1 MVKLKRP
8 GNISVCMP
16 PKAEDISRV
25 LEEVARRRFPT
36 PVERRAIED
45 RAQRLLE
52 HARSIIAQIKEA
64 DGVTPMLVG
73 SVAKGT
79 YLKDPDIDL
88 FLRFPKTTPKVSVES
103 VGLRLG
109 KSIFPRGVE
118 KYAQHP
124 YINGEFEGTQVDAVP
139 CMEMDL
145 GSQIMTAVDR
155 TPLHTQFI
163 RTHLSEAQ
171 GDQVRYLKAF
181 AKGIGVYGANEEVQG
196 FSGYLCELLIVL
208 YGDLAGT
215 LEHAKAWKTGERF
228 LVPGFPDA
236 GLEYDA
242 PLVLIDPTDWK
253 RNVAQ
258 AVSTHCLQRFKKAAS
273 AFLDRPSNTFFFPN
287 RPRPLTDEAF
297 QDFLKRFEMFCVSFE
312 IPKILRDSL
321 AAQIRKTERSVCAL
335 FLRNGVAVQRSKTF
349 IKDKAF
355 ILLAYERGAFE
366 TPVLHK
372 GPPAK
377 NPHAK
382 NFMDIWTGDLS
393 VVEGPFEKDG
403 ILFVIKAKDF
413 RSPEDLIRQNL
424 DGIGT
429 GKGIRGELSQ
439 SLMLAHDRELLR
451 LDIQEQIAGF
461 IQDKEPWEL

>member
-1 MVKLKRP
+1 
-8 GNISVCMP
+8 MP

-36 PVERRAIED
+36 PVERRVIED
-45 RAQRLLE
+45 RAQRLLD
-52 HARSIIAQIKEA
+52 HARSIIAQITEA
-64 DGVTPMLVG
+64 NGVTPMLVG

-88 FLRFPKTTPKVSVES
+88 FLRFPKATPKASVES

-109 KSIFPRGVE
+109 KAIFPRGVE

-139 CMEMDL
+139 CMEMDP

-163 RTHLSEAQ
+163 RTHLSETQ
-171 GDQVRYLKAF
+171 RDQVRYLKAF

-208 YGDLAGT
+208 YGDFAGT
-215 LEHAKAWKTGERF
+215 LEHAKAWKEGER
-228 LVPGFPDA
+228 LMVPGFPDA

-258 AVSTHCLQRFKKAAS
+258 AVSQHNLDMFKNASSTFLLQ
-273 AFLDRPSNTFFFPN
+273 PSIKFYFPN
-287 RPRPLTDEAF
+287 RPRPLANEEV
-297 QDFLKRFEMFCVSFE
+297 QEFLKHFEMLCISFE
-312 IPKILRDSL
+312 IPMIMVDSL
-321 AAQIRKTERSVCAL
+321 SAQIRKTERSFCSL
-335 FLRNGVAVQRSKTF
+335 FKRNGIEVHRSAYF
-349 IKDKAF
+349 IKDRAF
-355 ILLAYERGAFE
+355 IILAYDRGTFE
-366 TPVLHK
+366 KPTLHK
-372 GPPAK
+372 GPPVN

-382 NFMDIWTGDLS
+382 RFKDIWTGDLS
-393 VVEGPFEKDG
+393 VIEGPFEKEG
-403 ILFVIKAKDF
+403 FLYVLKRRDF
-413 RSPEDLIRQNL
+413 HSSEELIRQNL
-424 DGIGT
+424 ECIGT
-429 GKGIRGELSQ
+429 GKNLKEVLSR
-439 SLMLAHDRELLR
+439 SLMLTKDMDMLNLDLREQL
-451 LDIQEQIAGF
+451 AVF
-461 IQDKEPWEL
+461 IRVSNPWEF